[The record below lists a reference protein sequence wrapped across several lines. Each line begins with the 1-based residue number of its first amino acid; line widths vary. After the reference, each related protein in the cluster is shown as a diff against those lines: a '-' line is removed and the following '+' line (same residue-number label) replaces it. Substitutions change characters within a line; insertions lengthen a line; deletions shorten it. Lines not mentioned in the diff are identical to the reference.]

1 MPLLPLD
8 PRRIQFTPLNQVETM
23 IAHFKV
29 PRHSLL
35 GDRGLLEARSE
46 QDGSGDRHA
55 ILLSGCPSFVN
66 GYTII

>member
-8 PRRIQFTPLNQVETM
+8 PRRIQFTPFNQIETM
-23 IAHFKV
+23 IPHFKA

-46 QDGSGDRHA
+46 QGGSGDRPA
-55 ILLSGCPSFVN
+55 ILLSAGSNFVN